1 MLPYSG
7 NSFVN
12 ASKDK
17 SAAVSFMSI
26 DPVGT
31 VEVILIAGNKARIQQ
46 CGKRPRRMISVEGSL

>member
-1 MLPYSG
+1 VLPYSG

-26 DPVGT
+26 VPVGT
-31 VEVILIAGNKARIQQ
+31 VEVILIAGEKARIQQ
-46 CGKRPRRMISVEGSL
+46 YGKRPRRMISVEGW